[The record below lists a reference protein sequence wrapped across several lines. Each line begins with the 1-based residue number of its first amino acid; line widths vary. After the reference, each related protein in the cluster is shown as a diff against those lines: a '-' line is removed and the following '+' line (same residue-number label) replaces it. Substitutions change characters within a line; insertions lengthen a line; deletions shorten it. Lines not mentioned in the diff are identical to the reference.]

1 MSFQEVNLASFLSY
15 KTIQR
20 SLKRLLITFVRLLTQ
35 RNAEGEEKNKGK
47 MDMAVYIFT
56 SAFSLNNI
64 FKTPLP
70 TSTNIHQHVNQ
81 DCSLQQV
88 K

>member
-1 MSFQEVNLASFLSY
+1 MVLFSSRKEKEIYVCQPTFLRMFASL
-15 KTIQR
+15 
-20 SLKRLLITFVRLLTQ
+20 RLLTQ
-35 RNAEGEEKNKGK
+35 RNAGGEEKNKGK